1 MTQVIKDKKSPIQSL
16 NFVAGVNIPNDITPQ
31 DDAYTNIRSYK
42 SLAFFVERTEEA
54 IVRAT
59 ALIAQLDAEMGRL
72 RYEVN
77 AMQNEH
83 KNLKMVLTDRE
94 EALKKKSS

>member
-1 MTQVIKDKKSPIQSL
+1 MTQLIKDKKSVTHPL
-16 NFVAGVNIPNDITPQ
+16 NFVAGVNVPSAVTPH

-54 IVRAT
+54 IARAT
-59 ALIAQLDAEMGRL
+59 ALLSQLDAEMIRL

-83 KNLKMVLTDRE
+83 KNLKMVLSERE
-94 EALKKKSS
+94 ETLKKKSN